1 MAVRTAGRGAGLS
14 QGTGEGS
21 LSEGDRVC
29 LKDTDRKR
37 KQDRGVR
44 PSMPVWT
51 LPTQRQGT
59 GRVTGEGLA

>member
-1 MAVRTAGRGAGLS
+1 M
-14 QGTGEGS
+14 
-21 LSEGDRVC
+21 
-29 LKDTDRKR
+29 KDTDRKR

-59 GRVTGEGLA
+59 GRVAGEGLA